1 MKFEA
6 RNDDLLE
13 VAAISFFGL
22 AISLIVTLTTQAAN
36 IDFVVAYLD

>member
-1 MKFEA
+1 MKPEA
-6 RNDDLLE
+6 RSNGLLE
-13 VAAISFFGL
+13 VAAFSFLGL